1 MAAQR
6 QLYGRAACALLVCVL
21 AAALTAAQDDEE
33 GEVRLDPRTCYHFY
47 NGSACA
53 RPGVF
58 EPSAGGN
65 ATYDPLGGE
74 GFAGVY
80 ATPLS
85 FDRHTGEWRGQR
97 AAQGASLVMQR
108 EGVESHNEELHAA
121 LRPGRECR
129 VPVRSEDATAH
140 RIFVKKR
147 STSPVV
153 SLRRRVR
160 V

>member
-1 MAAQR
+1 MHAWPVVREYISYFKHLVARALPCATRWRSAAILAAAGLCGMAAQR

-85 FDRHTGEWRGQR
+85 FDRHTGEWEGATGCAGSVAGDAAGGRG
-97 AAQGASLVMQR
+97 
-108 EGVESHNEELHAA
+108 E
-121 LRPGRECR
+121 P
-129 VPVRSEDATAH
+129 
-140 RIFVKKR
+140 
-147 STSPVV
+147 
-153 SLRRRVR
+153 
-160 V
+160 

>member
-1 MAAQR
+1 MACCARVGADISYFKHLVARALPCATRWRSAAILAAAGLCGMAAQR

-85 FDRHTGEWRGQR
+85 FDRHTGECG
-97 AAQGASLVMQR
+97 G
-108 EGVESHNEELHAA
+108 GN
-121 LRPGRECR
+121 G
-129 VPVRSEDATAH
+129 
-140 RIFVKKR
+140 
-147 STSPVV
+147 
-153 SLRRRVR
+153 LRRERR
-160 V
+160 W

>member
-1 MAAQR
+1 
-6 QLYGRAACALLVCVL
+6 
-21 AAALTAAQDDEE
+21 
-33 GEVRLDPRTCYHFY
+33 
-47 NGSACA
+47 
-53 RPGVF
+53 
-58 EPSAGGN
+58 
-65 ATYDPLGGE
+65 
-74 GFAGVY
+74 
-80 ATPLS
+80 
-85 FDRHTGEWRGQR
+85 
-97 AAQGASLVMQR
+97 MQR

-140 RIFVKKR
+140 RILVKKR